1 MCLNV
6 YGKNLLRLKAQN
18 DIRCYKIMGISKNGT
33 LITPYTNFPMKKGKL
48 YEDKE
53 NENIKYG
60 CVITKKSYFNNFA
73 RNYGYMIH
81 EGFFHTFVRNAD
93 ANINCDKLNRIRLNK
108 DVIYHVYPCIIPSGS
123 EYIKGNYFNHEPV
136 FASKKLMILD
146 D

>member
-18 DIRCYKIMGISKNGT
+18 DIRCYKIMGISKDGT
-33 LITPYTNFPMKKGKL
+33 LITPYINFPMKKGKL

-53 NENIKYG
+53 
-60 CVITKKSYFNNFA
+60 
-73 RNYGYMIH
+73 
-81 EGFFHTFVRNAD
+81 D

-123 EYIKGNYFNHEPV
+123 EYINGNYFNHEPV

>member
-6 YGKNLLRLKAQN
+6 CGSKLVRVKAPN
-18 DIRCYKIMGISKNGT
+18 DIKCYKVMGIKKDGK
-33 LITPYTNFPMKKGKL
+33 LITPYIHFPMEKGKI

-60 CVITKKSYFNNFA
+60 CVITKKSYSNNFA
-73 RNYGYMIH
+73 RNYGYMIY

-123 EYIKGNYFNHEPV
+123 EYINGNYYNHEPV

>member
-6 YGKNLLRLKAQN
+6 CGSKLVRVKAPN
-18 DIRCYKIMGISKNGT
+18 DIKCYKVMGIKKDGK
-33 LITPYTNFPMKKGKL
+33 LITPYIHFPMEKGKI

-60 CVITKKSYFNNFA
+60 CVIS
-73 RNYGYMIH
+73 
-81 EGFFHTFVRNAD
+81 
-93 ANINCDKLNRIRLNK
+93 DKLNRIRLNK

-123 EYIKGNYFNHEPV
+123 EYINGNYYNHEPV

>member
-1 MCLNV
+1 
-6 YGKNLLRLKAQN
+6 
-18 DIRCYKIMGISKNGT
+18 MGISKNGT
-33 LITPYTNFPMKKGKL
+33 LITPYADFPMKKGKL

-53 NENIKYG
+53 DENIKYG
-60 CVITKKSYFNNFA
+60 CVTTKKSYFNNFA
-73 RNYGYMIH
+73 RNYGYMIY

-123 EYIKGNYFNHEPV
+123 EYIKGIGFNEEFA

>member
-1 MCLNV
+1 
-6 YGKNLLRLKAQN
+6 
-18 DIRCYKIMGISKNGT
+18 MGIKKDGK
-33 LITPYTNFPMKKGKL
+33 LITPYMDFPMEKGKV

-53 NENIKYG
+53 NEKIEKG
-60 CVITKKSYFNNFA
+60 FLLVKEKCPLSV
-73 RNYGYMIH
+73 RYGYKIH
-81 EGFFHTFVRNAD
+81 NGFFHTFEQEAD

-123 EYIKGNYFNHEPV
+123 EYINGNYYNHEPV